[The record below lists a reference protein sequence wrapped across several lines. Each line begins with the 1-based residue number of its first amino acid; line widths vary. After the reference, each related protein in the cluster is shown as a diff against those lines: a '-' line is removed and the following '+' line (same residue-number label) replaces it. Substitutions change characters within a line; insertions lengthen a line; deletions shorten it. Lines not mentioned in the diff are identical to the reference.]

1 MIYRKN
7 FVFFSPI
14 SYLRNLFLAYVRPS
28 VGLRRNEEGRPMAP
42 SLFSFDNATPSRG
55 VASDAR
61 GYSTRTSALP
71 ENVST
76 VTRPLPLP

>member
-1 MIYRKN
+1 
-7 FVFFSPI
+7 
-14 SYLRNLFLAYVRPS
+14 
-28 VGLRRNEEGRPMAP
+28 MAP